1 MGRSVKQPTEHQ
13 HATGN
18 STWRCTL
25 KKKDTEIRYQ
35 TLSDMV
41 ADAVVLVE
49 TEGLTI
55 IEANRAASHLT
66 GYEPGELVGMATPGL
81 HAEGAERRDYCDSF
95 KRWVFD
101 GKGYIHNGRI
111 MKKQGGRVE
120 VDISARAM
128 DTGGGNKVVMEV
140 WRDNTERNC
149 LEKSLRKQ
157 IKVLEKRVRER
168 TAELEEASRQ
178 LRESQQKM
186 IQSAKLISLGEMGAG
201 IAHELNS
208 PLAGILGIVEVL
220 LGRMS
225 RDDRNYELLEKI
237 KDAAVRSKYII
248 LDMLSYARPFKDE
261 REDVDMNEVIRSTLS
276 LFVSEINVTSIEICL
291 NLASTLPQVSGV
303 RGQLM
308 EVMFNIIKNARDA
321 LGGYGSITIGT
332 SSRTD
337 DDGKTMV
344 VVEIRDTGPGIEPDV
359 LERIFDP
366 FFSTKEKGRGHNVGL
381 GLSISRSIIAE
392 HGGRI
397 EAANLE
403 SGGVCFRVLLP
414 AL

>member
-1 MGRSVKQPTEHQ
+1 
-13 HATGN
+13 
-18 STWRCTL
+18 
-25 KKKDTEIRYQ
+25 
-35 TLSDMV
+35 MV

-66 GYEPGELVGMATPGL
+66 GYSPDELVGMAAPGL
-81 HAEGAERRDYCDSF
+81 HGEGAERRDYCDSF

-128 DTGGGNKVVMEV
+128 ETGGRKVVMEV

-149 LEKSLRKQ
+149 LEKSLRQQ
-157 IKVLEKRVRER
+157 IKVLEERVRER

-208 PLAGILGIVEVL
+208 PLAGILGLVEVL
-220 LGRMS
+220 LARTERG
-225 RDDRNYELLEKI
+225 DRNYALLEKI

-261 REDVDMNEVIRSTLS
+261 REEVDINEVIRSTLS
-276 LFVSEINVTSIEICL
+276 LFVSEINVTSIEIML
-291 NLASTLPQVSGV
+291 NLALQLPMVSGV

-308 EVMFNIIKNARDA
+308 EVLFNIIKNARDA
-321 LGGYGSITIGT
+321 LGGCGSIAIETFASIDEEG
-332 SSRTD
+332 RP
-337 DDGKTMV
+337 MV
-344 VVEIRDTGPGIEPDV
+344 VAEIRDTGPGIPHDV
-359 LERIFDP
+359 IERVFDP

-381 GLSISRSIIAE
+381 GLSISRSIVAE

-397 EAANLE
+397 EAENLD
-403 SGGVCFRVLLP
+403 GGGACFRVMLP
-414 AL
+414 GA